1 MSQQSQNSF
10 TRGSQTFMH
19 TLRMMVQGAKAAYL
33 VSVFL
38 LSGWLF
44 FRCSQKIY
52 LKDLYYFLTERWAT
66 VKLDIGSFFGNSN
79 EITITIYDFLIQKPK
94 VMTAIEYK
102 TRIWQSQSG
111 ERLLS
116 LWQWI
121 ITKSLIESS
130 IVFAL
135 GLIFTYGFFVF
146 RGLGS
151 IGKEKTRGGDLVA
164 PRELKIKLKKAGVVS
179 DLILGGLPLVKGS
192 ERQHILITGTTGT
205 GKTNLIH
212 EIIPQ
217 LKKRGD
223 RAIILDVNGS
233 FVGSYFD
240 VENDL
245 ILNPFDNRTVNWL
258 PWVDCE
264 ENYDYDALAKA
275 LIGEASH
282 YESFWDDS
290 AEKILSEALK
300 IYKNKQSIKELL
312 YLLNQAP
319 LKTYS
324 KFFQNTS
331 VASLTSQDAEKT
343 VTSIRASLNNKTKP
357 LSHLQETT
365 QAFSLKDYVLSD
377 RQSWLY
383 MTSMPVQ
390 RRSLGPL
397 LAAWIEIILN
407 ALMMRD
413 PLEENHNLWIIIDEL
428 PALGRVPSLKTALA
442 ESRKYGGCLV
452 AGVQNI
458 HQIRNIYG
466 RNEANDLLDQFNS
479 RFIFR
484 VGDQETAQI
493 AANILGEQESKQM
506 QESLSYGANT
516 MRDGVNINTI
526 ERKNLLVMPTE
537 IMNLPNLSCYAKLAG
552 NWPITKI
559 KLKYQKRRHIIE
571 SFLNLLKK

>member
-1 MSQQSQNSF
+1 MSQQVQNSF
-10 TRGSQTFMH
+10 TRGSQIFMH
-19 TLRMMVQGAKAAYL
+19 TLRMMAQGAKAAYL
-33 VSVFL
+33 VSMFSL
-38 LSGWLF
+38 MSWLF

-52 LKDLYYFLTERWAT
+52 LKDLYYFLAERWAT
-66 VKLDIGSFFGNSN
+66 IKFDIGGFFYNPS
-79 EITITIYDFLIQKPK
+79 EITITVYDFLIQKPK

-102 TRIWQSQSG
+102 TRIWQSQAG

-121 ITKSLIESS
+121 ITKSLIESG
-130 IVFAL
+130 IVFVL
-135 GLIFTYGFFVF
+135 GLVFTYGFFVL
-146 RGLGS
+146 RGRGS
-151 IGKEKTRGGDLVA
+151 IGKEKTRGGDIIT
-164 PRELKIKLKKAGVVS
+164 PRELKRKLNQAGVAS
-179 DLILGGLPLVKGS
+179 DLIIGGLPLVNHS

-205 GKTNLIH
+205 GKTNFIH
-212 EIIPQ
+212 ELIPQ
-217 LKKRGD
+217 LKRRGD

-233 FVGSYFD
+233 FVSSYFNID
-240 VENDL
+240 NDL

-264 ENYDYDALAKA
+264 ESYDYDALAKA
-275 LIGEASH
+275 LVGEASH
-282 YESFWDDS
+282 HESFWDDS

-300 IYKNKQSIKELL
+300 CYQDQRSIKELL

-324 KFFQNTS
+324 KFFENTP
-331 VASLTSQDAEKT
+331 VASLTSQDGEKT

-365 QAFSLKDYVLSD
+365 LPFSLKDYVLSD
-377 RQSWLY
+377 CKSWLY
-383 MTSMPVQ
+383 ITAMPAQ

-397 LAAWIEIILN
+397 LAAWVEIILN
-407 ALMMRD
+407 GLMMRD
-413 PLEENHNLWIIIDEL
+413 PTGKNNNLWIIMDEL
-428 PALGRVPSLKTALA
+428 PALGRIPSLKTALA

-516 MRDGVNINTI
+516 MRDGVNINTV

-537 IMNLPNLSCYAKLAG
+537 IMTLPNLSCYAKLAG
-552 NWPITKI
+552 SWPVTKI
-559 KLKYQKRRHIIE
+559 KLKYQNRKHIVE
-571 SFLNLLKK
+571 CFQN